1 MIEFPRSRIDNLAQ
15 AKELLAYLHKKRE
28 NTNTALKWTHENLKW
43 LADYF
48 RQGDLAC
55 FHSGSE
61 EGSEFLWDFTAY
73 ARNYGML
80 IVAESEHSKANYA
93 LTYDFEKLFYARS
106 PIKLF
111 KQRNVANHSLNS
123 WMRPA
128 KYSARVRY
136 SFSILSGGL
145 KAVGQI
151 ETWHI
156 TCKWTA
162 NLAMRVSKAG
172 ASNAFQSEL
181 S

>member
-1 MIEFPRSRIDNLAQ
+1 MA
-15 AKELLAYLHKKRE
+15 
-28 NTNTALKWTHENLKW
+28 KWTHENLKW

-111 KQRNVANHSLNS
+111 MCRVGSEKEAAERSQSLFKF
-123 WMRPA
+123 MDETCKVFGPGEI
-128 KYSARVRY
+128 
-136 SFSILSGGL
+136 FILYFVWWSESGGTNRDMAYYL
-145 KAVGQI
+145 QVDG
-151 ETWHI
+151 
-156 TCKWTA
+156 
-162 NLAMRVSKAG
+162 
-172 ASNAFQSEL
+172 EL
-181 S
+181 SYAGIEGRSFQRFSE